1 MWRQI
6 QTCALCNSSIC
17 PGDQSP
23 DRQLS
28 HPDVP
33 ACVLEP
39 VLWRH
44 GGVLRA
50 LLQTPAGGHTGR
62 RHLRATWYDTALHGA
77 LTEWR
82 HQQLLE
88 SCRDLIGLLLTR
100 FATSEGDVHLF
111 FSEQDKSEGD
121 ALHREGSGAQR
132 SVWAVGDCHQHHRHQ
147 SSQREGPLH
156 DW

>member
-1 MWRQI
+1 MWRQT
-6 QTCALCNSSIC
+6 QTCTLCDSSIC

-23 DRQLS
+23 DRQLG
-28 HPDVP
+28 HKDVP

-50 LLQTPAGGHTGR
+50 LLQTPAGGHTSR
-62 RHLRATWYDTALHGA
+62 RHLRATWYGTAHTAHSLNDDTNGF
-77 LTEWR
+77 
-82 HQQLLE
+82 LE
-88 SCRDLIGLLLTR
+88 SCGNLIGILLTH
-100 FATSEGDVHLF
+100 FATSVRLL

-121 ALHREGSGAQR
+121 ALHRERSGAQR
-132 SVWAVGDCHQHHRHQ
+132 SVWAVGDCYQHHRHQ
-147 SSQREGPLH
+147 SSQWEGPLH